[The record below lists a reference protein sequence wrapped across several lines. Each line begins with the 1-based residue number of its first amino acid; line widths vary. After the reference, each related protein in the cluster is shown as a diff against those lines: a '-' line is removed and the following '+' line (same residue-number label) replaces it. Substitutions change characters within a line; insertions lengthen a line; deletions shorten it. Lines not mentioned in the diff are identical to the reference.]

1 MICKHCGYDVPN
13 GIEYCTA
20 CGEPMPKRKE
30 DETVEDVC
38 AKEQET
44 VLSKK
49 EFNKHYVPYSVKLS
63 LHAGAILSYFYTA
76 LSLYISIGVLILGKA
91 GVTDIVLLVISV
103 LLAILTAGFHIKKSL
118 LCAVVITVIAGLFTI
133 YSLVMAHQL
142 TVVWLCA
149 GILAIYGIH
158 QNRKLWRA
166 YQETGKLPPR
176 VR

>member
-1 MICKHCGYDVPN
+1 MICKHCGYDVPS

-20 CGEPMPKRKE
+20 CGEPMPKIKE
-30 DETVEDVC
+30 DEFRKNASAE
-38 AKEQET
+38 APEA

-63 LHAGAILSYFYTA
+63 VHAGAILSYFYIA
-76 LSLYISIGVLILGKA
+76 LSLYISIGVLVLGKA
-91 GVTDIVLLVISV
+91 RVTDIILLAVSV
-103 LLAILTAGFHIKKSL
+103 LLAILTAGFHIKKNL
-118 LCAVVITVIAGLFTI
+118 LCAVLITAIAALFTI
-133 YSLVMAHQL
+133 YSLVTAHQL

-149 GILAIYGIH
+149 GILAIYGIY
-158 QNRKLWRA
+158 QNQKLWRA